1 MWYPR
6 DMLQTRM
13 ALFWGGATL
22 AGAFSGL
29 LAFVISFMAGTA
41 GLEGWAWI
49 FVRRSSLSLFL
60 SCLPPDL
67 CAICRLT

>member
-1 MWYPR
+1 
-6 DMLQTRM
+6 MLHTRM

-49 FVRRSSLSLFL
+49 FVRRSYLPLPLLPSSRPVCDLSTHV
-60 SCLPPDL
+60 DEGW
-67 CAICRLT
+67 

>member
-1 MWYPR
+1 
-6 DMLQTRM
+6 MLQYRVGV
-13 ALFWGGATL
+13 FFGGATL

-49 FVRRSSLSLFL
+49 FVRRSSLPSLSHHHPHPL
-60 SCLPPDL
+60 YRASWPE
-67 CAICRLT
+67 AKAS